1 MKLTERDKEKLIDKA
16 LDGEL
21 DLPGERMEIL
31 SRAVTYIGRADDV
44 ATIAELAG
52 LLATGPVTSAAT
64 SGLAFAS
71 AVLFPVSALISVINA
86 YETGQRMYGMRAVG
100 YTLTA
105 WSFSDPI
112 PARSAHIIRNLT
124 HGINAQSRHEITRYH
139 QAWRR
144 ASERTLSHVN
154 GLVADYEIHP
164 ASLKILYKTVGNGNR
179 VELARMVLRSFESE
193 LPAAARPVWRAN
205 YSIRYP
211 S

>member
-1 MKLTERDKEKLIDKA
+1 MKLTESDKQKLIDKA
-16 LDGEL
+16 LDGDL

-44 ATIAELAG
+44 ATVAELAG
-52 LLATGPVTSAAT
+52 LLSKGPVTSAAT

-71 AVLFPVSALISVINA
+71 ALLFPVGAFISVVNA
-86 YETGQRMYGMRAVG
+86 YETGQRMYGMRSVA

-105 WSFSDPI
+105 WSFGDPI

-124 HGINAQSRHEITRYH
+124 HGINAQSKQAITKYH
-139 QAWRR
+139 DVWRR
-144 ASERTLSHVN
+144 ASERTLSHVK
-154 GLVADYEIHP
+154 GLIRDYDIQA
-164 ASLKILYKTVGNGNR
+164 ASLKILYRAVGNGNR